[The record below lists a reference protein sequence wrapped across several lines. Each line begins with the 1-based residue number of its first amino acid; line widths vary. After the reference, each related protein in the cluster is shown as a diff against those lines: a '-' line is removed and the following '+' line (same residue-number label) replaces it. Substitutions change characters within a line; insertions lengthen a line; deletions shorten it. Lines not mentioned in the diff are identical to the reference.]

1 MFHASYGRP
10 GQARPGQPE
19 CERSDSE
26 RPCPCPTAAAAAAAA
41 RRSAGGNSCVDGSV
55 TGSLDN
61 LHLVGWLELVLH
73 LLNAKLFRV
82 ANEKLMA
89 RLDIQMRLL
98 ALDYGVHLE
107 MPFQGRNQP
116 VLLSRSF
123 PVSLPLFSSFPCC
136 RTNVHFGCY

>member
-1 MFHASYGRP
+1 MCRWIA
-10 GQARPGQPE
+10 
-19 CERSDSE
+19 DW
-26 RPCPCPTAAAAAAAA
+26 
-41 RRSAGGNSCVDGSV
+41 SV
-55 TGSLDN
+55 GSLDN

-116 VLLSRSF
+116 VLLSRSL
-123 PVSLPLFSSFPCC
+123 PVSLSLSASFHHSPVAELTCTLGAT
-136 RTNVHFGCY
+136 RMKNIHL

>member
-1 MFHASYGRP
+1 M
-10 GQARPGQPE
+10 
-19 CERSDSE
+19 
-26 RPCPCPTAAAAAAAA
+26 
-41 RRSAGGNSCVDGSV
+41 
-55 TGSLDN
+55 DN

-107 MPFQGRNQP
+107 MPFQGRNQL
-116 VLLSRSF
+116 VLLFRSL
-123 PVSLPLFSSFPCC
+123 PVSLPLSLFIIPLLQ
-136 RTNVHFGCY
+136 N